1 MSVSVTQV
9 IKKVMDLHFRR
20 VLLLESAV
28 KVRLN
33 ALTNPSSSSALPES
47 DTLFGA
53 KDFFIVASS
62 RGVIGFTDQIT
73 INKPL
78 EFPWHF

>member
-1 MSVSVTQV
+1 
-9 IKKVMDLHFRR
+9 MDLHSPQ
-20 VLLLESAV
+20 VWLQQYQV

-33 ALTNPSSSSALPES
+33 ALTNPSSSSSALPES